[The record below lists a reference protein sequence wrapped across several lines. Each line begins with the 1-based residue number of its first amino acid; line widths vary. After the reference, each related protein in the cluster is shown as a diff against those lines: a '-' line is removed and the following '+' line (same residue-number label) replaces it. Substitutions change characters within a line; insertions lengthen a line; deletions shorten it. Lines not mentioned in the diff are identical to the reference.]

1 MRTSPSDHPGGAHR
15 RAGAQRWD
23 VDQGSGGPARDPA
36 WTLPP
41 RDRSIRISDVVS
53 VIRTAIPTAW
63 GAVIVWLVGL
73 SLLPAELVAQ
83 AEGFAVVLT
92 AVAIALFYA
101 LVRWQECQP
110 WSPLWLSRLLLGSA
124 KAPSYTTGRHARE
137 F

>member
-1 MRTSPSDHPGGAHR
+1 
-15 RAGAQRWD
+15 
-23 VDQGSGGPARDPA
+23 
-36 WTLPP
+36 
-41 RDRSIRISDVVS
+41 VVS